1 MGFFDTWSEVS
12 PVGDLLVRGAS
23 LHADRDLIVFPES
36 RRSYGE
42 VLDGAVAIA
51 RGLLAIGV
59 GPGDHIGLLTIN
71 NSEYVEAFF
80 GIELLGCVAVPLNAR
95 YRIAELAYIID
106 NARIKALLTTADPV
120 GYLDYS
126 AVVAEALPSIAAARD
141 PVCLAIPEAPALRS
155 AVVLRGPARP
165 GFLSRDAFHDL
176 AQQIGIAAVDAA
188 RRGVR
193 IRSHAAILY
202 TSGTTANPK
211 GCILSHEAMT
221 RGCVE
226 RARGRLKSAE
236 HSVTWGSGP
245 LSHIGSLAPFIGTVG
260 AVGTYLTDAFFEP
273 GRALRLMME
282 QGVTAA
288 WPWFPAIVQGLLDH
302 PSFDP
307 ARLDRLRTVLVI
319 APPALMEWLHAL
331 LPKVELLQACGM
343 TETAGIFAI
352 SGSGDTA
359 AQRIHSHG
367 RAAPGVELRI
377 IDPDS
382 GRDLPPDTVGE
393 ILVRGHCVMEGYY
406 RDVAKSAAAL
416 DVDGWLHTGD
426 LYKRDADGML
436 SFNGR
441 LKDML
446 KVGGE
451 NVAAI
456 EVEAFLAQ
464 HPAVKI
470 AEIVGLP
477 DPRLDEVPVAFVE
490 LRPGT
495 HATGEELIEFC
506 KGRIASYKVPRAV
519 HFVAQADWPMSA
531 TKVNKRELR
540 VWARTRK
547 ANTK

>member
-1 MGFFDTWSEVS
+1 
-12 PVGDLLVRGAS
+12 
-23 LHADRDLIVFPES
+23 
-36 RRSYGE
+36 
-42 VLDGAVAIA
+42 
-51 RGLLAIGV
+51 
-59 GPGDHIGLLTIN
+59 
-71 NSEYVEAFF
+71 
-80 GIELLGCVAVPLNAR
+80 
-95 YRIAELAYIID
+95 
-106 NARIKALLTTADPV
+106 
-120 GYLDYS
+120 
-126 AVVAEALPSIAAARD
+126 
-141 PVCLAIPEAPALRS
+141 
-155 AVVLRGPARP
+155 
-165 GFLSRDAFHDL
+165 
-176 AQQIGIAAVDAA
+176 
-188 RRGVR
+188 
-193 IRSHAAILY
+193 
-202 TSGTTANPK
+202 
-211 GCILSHEAMT
+211 
-221 RGCVE
+221 
-226 RARGRLKSAE
+226 
-236 HSVTWGSGP
+236 
-245 LSHIGSLAPFIGTVG
+245 
-260 AVGTYLTDAFFEP
+260 
-273 GRALRLMME
+273 
-282 QGVTAA
+282 
-288 WPWFPAIVQGLLDH
+288 
-302 PSFDP
+302 
-307 ARLDRLRTVLVI
+307 LDRLRTVLVI

-359 AQRIHSHG
+359 AQRIHSQG

-382 GRDLPPDTVGE
+382 GRDLPRDTVGE

-477 DPRLDEVPVAFVE
+477 DPRLEEVPVAFVE